1 MRLACFSTCPWPSWL
16 CVAPGTRSPKSL
28 QSRGKAQPLSLSF
41 SLLLALWGSGL
52 LSRHLAKPFSTCK
65 GRHLGE
71 ELDVFS
77 HQVLCSRPLPA
88 CALHI
93 TCEGA
98 MRDRWPW

>member
-28 QSRGKAQPLSLSF
+28 QSRGKAPPLSLSF

-71 ELDVFS
+71 ELDVFPS
-77 HQVLCSRPLPA
+77 GALFQAFASLCFAHHL
-88 CALHI
+88 
-93 TCEGA
+93 
-98 MRDRWPW
+98 